1 MNGSRNNVP
10 KINLNTRCILT
21 HFDATNIISSCIHF
35 KTNILQVKPATLRCW
50 FFQFLIFTLLT
61 SGLEQLIISKR
72 QTVKKW
78 VELNLPIFYFAIIF
92 VKKIERSVD
101 YKR

>member
-50 FFQFLIFTLLT
+50 FFQ
-61 SGLEQLIISKR
+61 
-72 QTVKKW
+72 W